1 MTEGIFHQ
9 IALNNTFE
17 FITDTISERL
27 DIDYYLS
34 HSGKKKISNLYENL
48 VKYYPDEN
56 PLVKLAKIIES
67 RFKNKWDRLYEV
79 LIEAEYNPIENYSME
94 EIETPNLEDKRVTK
108 VSQEMINET
117 ELNDYG
123 FNSPDPVPTSHNLN
137 KLKGDGDKNKTDETI
152 NRTGTRTLTRKGNIG
167 VTTSQQMIQS
177 SIDLYSKSNFID
189 IIFKDVDSVL
199 CLSIY

>member
-17 FITDTISERL
+17 FITNTISERL

-67 RFKNKWDRLYEV
+67 RFENKWNRLYEV

-94 EIETPNLEDKRVTK
+94 EIETPDLEDKRVTK
-108 VSQEMINET
+108 VSQEMVNET
-117 ELNDYG
+117 DLNDYG
-123 FNSPDPVPTSHNLN
+123 FNSQEPVPNSHNVN
-137 KLKGDGDKNKTDETI
+137 TLKGDGDKNKTDETI
-152 NRTGTRTLTRKGNIG
+152 NRTGTRTLKRSGNIG